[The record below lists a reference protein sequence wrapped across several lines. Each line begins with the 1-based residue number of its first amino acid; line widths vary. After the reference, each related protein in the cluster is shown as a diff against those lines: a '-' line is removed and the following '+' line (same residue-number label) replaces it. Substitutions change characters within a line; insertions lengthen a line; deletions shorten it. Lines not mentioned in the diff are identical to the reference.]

1 MRHMVFMKLAPG
13 SFDERAERDYVET
26 FGELRRALPGDILS
40 CRVLRNSVE
49 RAQNMDVLIEMTL
62 AGPESLP
69 RYLSH
74 PLHRA
79 IGERYAADIVSL
91 ASFDCEE

>member
-13 SFDERAERDYVET
+13 RFDERAERDYVET

-62 AGPESLP
+62 AGPESL
-69 RYLSH
+69 
-74 PLHRA
+74 HRA

>member
-13 SFDERAERDYVET
+13 RFDERAERDYAET

-69 RYLSH
+69 RYLCH
-74 PLHRA
+74 PLHRS